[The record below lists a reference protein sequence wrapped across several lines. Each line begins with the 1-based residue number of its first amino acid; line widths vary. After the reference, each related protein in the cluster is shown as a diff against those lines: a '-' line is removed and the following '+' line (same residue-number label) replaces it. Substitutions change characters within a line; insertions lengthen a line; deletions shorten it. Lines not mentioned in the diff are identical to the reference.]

1 MRINRYW
8 PISLFIVF
16 LLIGFFF
23 LSATNSV
30 FGPVITTSS
39 TLLHNQIDTYYP
51 LGITQRIKYSY
62 PNRPFDTDLT
72 IEGIGWQDGQAF
84 LLFSS
89 RVSAQTNTYSH
100 MSKHF
105 TPRVTYQGKTVHFT
119 KTLWSEGASGN
130 FDGSLYRY
138 AVAADDPVFLPTGT
152 LPDAIQ
158 VSEAK
163 YPLPS
168 SLSAPQLLPAIP
180 LLEASIGSVEKQIS
194 SEDLLYQVKGME
206 INDQKRE
213 IALLVTSEMGAEETS
228 FFLLQDDKGR
238 IYSFEPDSLPS
249 RYDSGENEVT
259 LKIAEPLPGDISH
272 VKLVLFEGEFQQLAL
287 YNITSEASIPIF

>member
-8 PISLFIVF
+8 PIG
-16 LLIGFFF
+16 LLIAFLMIGLLF
-23 LSATNSV
+23 LSTTNSV

-39 TLLHNQIDTYYP
+39 TLLHNQIETYYP
-51 LGITQRIKYSY
+51 LGISKQIKYSY

-72 IEGIGWQDGQAF
+72 MEGIGWQDGQAF
-84 LLFSS
+84 LLFSA

-100 MSKHF
+100 MPKHF
-105 TPRVTYQGKTVHFT
+105 TPHVTYQGKTVLFS

-130 FDGSLYRY
+130 FNGSLYRY
-138 AVAADDPVFLPTGT
+138 AVAADNPTFLPTGT

-206 INDQKRE
+206 INDKKRE
-213 IALLVTSEMGAEETS
+213 IALLVTSEMGADETS

-238 IYSFEPDSLPS
+238 IYSFEADSLPS
-249 RYDSGENEVT
+249 HYDSGENEMT
-259 LKIAEPLPGDISH
+259 LKIVEPLPGDISH
-272 VKLVLFEGEFQQLAL
+272 LKLVLFEGELQQPAL
-287 YNITSEASIPIF
+287 YNVSSQASIPIY